1 VFENHRDLFSSVVT
15 IVNTEAI
22 KLNGDILALASI
34 CLASM
39 NADVG
44 VGCGVP
50 IPKFLAYV
58 FHSLQPAQL
67 DTNLINQTIK
77 GIEELLSGHSIK
89 DTTIPCIAPAD
100 SVQALLSSGT
110 LKRPRVAEMRDG
122 AVYGQENNRLLH
134 IECKNHAKGVDK
146 SVFQE
151 VIKWMRVGFKIS
163 LFFFSSVQ
171 NIFTNVS
178 GTTKI
183 GWSLSLSCPTS
194 QYAYSGQQGQA
205 PLDVGGKW
213 SADALTRTRNHH
225 PHCGYLCYWHVLT
238 RITLTRPRMDCGGLG
253 SCLCSCQS
261 HSAPGLTDGAVVA
274 TNQGDVFT
282 TGIMDGNRVA

>member
-1 VFENHRDLFSSVVT
+1 LCSNGCPKGGTTSVSGPFELEDRLYFVQWGIGTHFPLVDRQWNTLSVRQVFENHRDLFSSVVT

-44 VGCGVP
+44 VGFGVP

-58 FHSLQPAQL
+58 FHFLQPAQL
-67 DTNLINQTIK
+67 DTNLSNQTIK

-89 DTTIPCIAPAD
+89 DTMIPCIAPAD

-110 LKRPRVAEMRDG
+110 LKCPRVAEMRDG

-171 NIFTNVS
+171 NIFTN
-178 GTTKI
+178 I
-183 GWSLSLSCPTS
+183 RDYQDWMELEFELSNKSICLFWT
-194 QYAYSGQQGQA
+194 
-205 PLDVGGKW
+205 
-213 SADALTRTRNHH
+213 TRTSPVGCR
-225 PHCGYLCYWHVLT
+225 WEMV
-238 RITLTRPRMDCGGLG
+238 
-253 SCLCSCQS
+253 S
-261 HSAPGLTDGAVVA
+261 
-274 TNQGDVFT
+274 
-282 TGIMDGNRVA
+282 